1 LPILCDQ
8 VTLNSSIVSY
18 RIVRETCCE
27 SIYNSIYTWMDLVRI
42 GLMMTLSVVIMVVW
56 LLEGC
61 VLFSIPETLLIPRGR
76 LYVHCSVILC
86 MFCGILVS
94 LRETWWPSA
103 VISDSVIVPLHYP

>member
-1 LPILCDQ
+1 
-8 VTLNSSIVSY
+8 
-18 RIVRETCCE
+18 
-27 SIYNSIYTWMDLVRI
+27 
-42 GLMMTLSVVIMVVW
+42 MMTLSVVIMVVW

-94 LRETWWPSA
+94 LRET
-103 VISDSVIVPLHYP
+103 